1 MQSFRYAQLPALIV
15 FGAGTARTQ
24 LAAEV
29 ERLGATRVLVLAS
42 TRDEQRVAAITAPL
56 GDRVAGTF
64 TAIREH
70 VPLPTAE
77 AARAAAKEVDADAL
91 LAIGGGSTVGA
102 AKAVAL
108 TARLPILA
116 VPTTYAGSEVT
127 PVWGLTEN
135 GRKTTGTDHAVLP
148 RVVVYDPELVA
159 SLPADLAAA
168 SGFNAMAHA
177 VEAMWAP
184 RRNPVSTAV
193 AGEAIARLAAG
204 LRTGDPAELL
214 CGAWLGASAF
224 AVTGAGLHHKL
235 CHVLGGTFD
244 LPHART
250 HAVVLPHVLAF
261 NAPVRPTRSPGS
273 PGRWARTTPWPGCG
287 PWPTSTAS
295 RAGCARSGCPRTR
308 SRRPPRSPRRW
319 CRTTTP
325 SRSGTGHCCAWSGR
339 HGAEKTGDRHRNRV
353 LPAEGGPTMTL
364 ADKMNNKARELRG
377 RVKRNAGEVT
387 GDRRLQAEGRAEE
400 RAGHLRQAGEKLKD
414 AFLGSGPRRRPRH

>member
-1 MQSFRYAQLPALIV
+1 MQGFRYAQLPARIV
-15 FGAGTARTQ
+15 FGAGAARTQ

-42 TRDEQRVAAITAPL
+42 TRDEERVAAVTAPL
-56 GDRVAGTF
+56 GDRVAGMF
-64 TAIREH
+64 TAVREH
-70 VPLPTAE
+70 VPLPAAE

-108 TARLPILA
+108 TARLPIVA

-135 GRKTTGTDHAVLP
+135 GRKTTGTDRAVLP

-159 SLPADLAAA
+159 TLPAALAAA

-184 RRNPVSTAV
+184 GRNPVSTAV

-204 LRTGDPAELL
+204 VRTGDPAELL

-224 AVTGAGLHHKL
+224 AVTGGGLHHKL

-261 NAPVRPTRSPGS
+261 NAPGAPDAVARIAQALGTDDAVTGLRALADAHGIPRGLRALGMPEDGIEEVAALTAPAVPADNPVPVGDGALLRLVR
-273 PGRWARTTPWPGCG
+273 A
-287 PWPTSTAS
+287 
-295 RAGCARSGCPRTR
+295 
-308 SRRPPRSPRRW
+308 
-319 CRTTTP
+319 
-325 SRSGTGHCCAWSGR
+325 AWSG
-339 HGAEKTGDRHRNRV
+339 EDR
-353 LPAEGGPTMTL
+353 
-364 ADKMNNKARELRG
+364 
-377 RVKRNAGEVT
+377 
-387 GDRRLQAEGRAEE
+387 
-400 RAGHLRQAGEKLKD
+400 
-414 AFLGSGPRRRPRH
+414 